1 MKKVLLPWG
10 LALIFCFRRELFQ
23 SNVSVHTIEPGGFD
37 TGITDMG
44 KLGQAM
50 KKAYERA
57 PEELK
62 AVYGGNVSRWCKFS
76 PSDKSASWK
85 TIFFISHP
93 KHMLWVQ

>member
-1 MKKVLLPWG
+1 M
-10 LALIFCFRRELFQ
+10 
-23 SNVSVHTIEPGGFD
+23 HTIEPGGFD

-62 AVYGGNVSRWCKFS
+62 AVYGGNVSRWCKFR
-76 PSDKSASWK
+76 PPDKSAYWK
-85 TIFFISHP
+85 IIFFISHP
-93 KHMLWVQ
+93 KHMLSVLKSPVSFEHPKHMLKLINTNIITILH